1 MAEVFFLFE
10 PAFLLV
16 GAFAEVADLAGALP
30 DLAFFATTGA
40 LPDLAFFATAG
51 AFLVEREAVFLLERA
66 GAFAVAA
73 LLLRP
78 EEVDLPAFSLATSL
92 PQAF

>member
-16 GAFAEVADLAGALP
+16 GAFAEVADLA
-30 DLAFFATTGA
+30 GA

-73 LLLRP
+73 LLLLRP